1 MSRSVS
7 ILSVLVV
14 MTVTVLAT
22 VAVACAAQEEPLDEP
37 QNEGGRAY
45 GLHKV
50 PICHNGHVI
59 SVASPALPAHES
71 HGDDTRIPSS
81 DTEPENSGTE
91 PENGDTELENS
102 EDTCPSEGALPEE
115 PSEDATLTTEATAT
129 ATLPAG

>member
-7 ILSVLVV
+7 IFSVVVV

-22 VAVACAAQEEPLDEP
+22 VAVALAQEEPLDEP

-50 PICHNGHVI
+50 PICHKGHVI
-59 SVASPALPAHES
+59 SVASPAWPAHER
-71 HGDDTRIPSS
+71 HGDTRIPSS

-91 PENGDTELENS
+91 SENGDT
-102 EDTCPSEGALPEE
+102 
-115 PSEDATLTTEATAT
+115 
-129 ATLPAG
+129 